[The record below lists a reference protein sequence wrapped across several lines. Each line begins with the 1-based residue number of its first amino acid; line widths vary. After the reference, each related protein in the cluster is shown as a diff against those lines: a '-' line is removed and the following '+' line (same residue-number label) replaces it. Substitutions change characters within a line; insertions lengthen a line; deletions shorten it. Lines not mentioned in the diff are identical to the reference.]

1 MSLLFKLFFLILFSL
16 ILLSCSK
23 EKIICS
29 IGNCFFHDTL
39 EPPDKIKLN
48 ENIFLIKGPKNKKG
62 CTQYF
67 PSSKDGSPTVQVI
80 YFYNKDKKI
89 TNSSNPKNCL

>member
-1 MSLLFKLFFLILFSL
+1 MSLIFKLFFLILFSL
-16 ILLSCSK
+16 ILLSC
-23 EKIICS
+23 
-29 IGNCFFHDTL
+29 FHTL